1 MFNGFKSQKKTEKK
15 LKKKFFKFF
24 FNNYFLLLF
33 LGSLVI
39 YYVLTSYQF
48 KSQIDKLLTSISKSG
63 RYEMIYLP
71 KILFKSFQSN
81 FYNIER
87 ININLSFT
95 NELILEDYRK
105 K

>member
-1 MFNGFKSQKKTEKK
+1 
-15 LKKKFFKFF
+15 
-24 FNNYFLLLF
+24 
-33 LGSLVI
+33 
-39 YYVLTSYQF
+39 
-48 KSQIDKLLTSISKSG
+48 
-63 RYEMIYLP
+63 MIYLP

-105 K
+105 KITSNNELKSSQAPRVNTIIEYKEKNYPGRVRLKGDRKEHWEDRATSSYKFELDDDVFYGNE

>member
-1 MFNGFKSQKKTEKK
+1 MK
-15 LKKKFFKFF
+15 
-24 FNNYFLLLF
+24 Y
-33 LGSLVI
+33 
-39 YYVLTSYQF
+39 
-48 KSQIDKLLTSISKSG
+48 
-63 RYEMIYLP
+63 YLP

-105 K
+105 ITSNNELKSSQAPRVNTIIEYKEKLSRKS